1 MLGEVCG
8 GWATQGGAYKKNKN
22 KCLEECVE
30 GGKSKGVRKDSV
42 DNGIRATN
50 QVSERAQHL

>member
-1 MLGEVCG
+1 MEG
-8 GWATQGGAYKKNKN
+8 GQRKGVRIKKIK